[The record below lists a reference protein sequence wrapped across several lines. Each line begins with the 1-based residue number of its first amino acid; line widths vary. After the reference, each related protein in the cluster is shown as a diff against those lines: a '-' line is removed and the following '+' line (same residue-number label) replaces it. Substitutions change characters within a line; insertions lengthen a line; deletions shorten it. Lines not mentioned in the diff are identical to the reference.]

1 MQQDARSTCPIR
13 CGRPILPPRH
23 RLSTRRKEIATMS
36 KPEGHADHSVSPVA
50 QTAGEHE
57 DTMVSLPDDSPIIL
71 TIRPAPGH
79 PFASLSVCDQERAGK
94 PEVLTEEATWA
105 NLEDLAQ
112 EWGSFACALASLTS
126 PASAHV
132 FQAIG
137 MAFLALSHEESA
149 YAHYFLLG
157 NRLRYPPSTI
167 AEGLEQTGVDLH
179 EAFVNWTAVGLW
191 LERLVNDGHTTPYLL
206 DTVRPLV
213 MQARTQQQRLWSLL
227 VSVQEEHARLT

>member
-1 MQQDARSTCPIR
+1 
-13 CGRPILPPRH
+13 
-23 RLSTRRKEIATMS
+23 MS
-36 KPEGHADHSVSPVA
+36 KPEGRADRFVSPVA
-50 QTAGEHE
+50 QTHKL
-57 DTMVSLPDDSPIIL
+57 DDVSAISA
-71 TIRPAPGH
+71 IRPAPGH
-79 PFASLSVCDQERAGK
+79 PFASLSMYEQERARQ
-94 PEVLTEEATWA
+94 PEPPMEEAVATWA
-105 NLEDLAQ
+105 NLHDLAQ

-179 EAFVNWTAVGLW
+179 EAFVNWTAVGMW
-191 LERLVNDGHTTPYLL
+191 LERLVNDGHATHHLL

-213 MQARTQQQRLWSLL
+213 MQARAQQQRLWSLL
-227 VSVQEEHARLT
+227 LSVQEEHARLTKQDAARKEGHS

>member
-1 MQQDARSTCPIR
+1 
-13 CGRPILPPRH
+13 
-23 RLSTRRKEIATMS
+23 MS
-36 KPEGHADHSVSPVA
+36 KPEGRADHFVSPVA

-57 DTMVSLPDDSPIIL
+57 DTMVSLPDDNPVIL
-71 TIRPAPGH
+71 AIRPAPGH
-79 PFASLSVCDQERAGK
+79 PFASLSVCEQERAGQ
-94 PEVLTEEATWA
+94 PEPSTEAEAAANWA
-105 NLEDLAQ
+105 NLEELAQ
-112 EWGSFACALASLTS
+112 EWGSFACALSSLAS

-179 EAFVNWTAVGLW
+179 EAFVNWTAVGMW
-191 LERLVNDGHTTPYLL
+191 LERLVNDGQTGPHLL

-213 MQARTQQQRLWSLL
+213 MQARIQQQRRTAH
-227 VSVQEEHARLT
+227 VP

>member
-1 MQQDARSTCPIR
+1 
-13 CGRPILPPRH
+13 
-23 RLSTRRKEIATMS
+23 MS
-36 KPEGHADHSVSPVA
+36 KQEAHSDRFVSA
-50 QTAGEHE
+50 EALTHTS
-57 DTMVSLPDDSPIIL
+57 DDLPTIL

-79 PFASLSVCDQERAGK
+79 PLASLSVCEQEREAD
-94 PEVLTEEATWA
+94 PSTQVATWA
-105 NLEDLAQ
+105 NLHDLAHA
-112 EWGSFACALASLTS
+112 WGSFACSLLSLTS

-179 EAFVNWTAVGLW
+179 EAVVNWTAVGMW
-191 LERLVNDGHTTPYLL
+191 LERLANDGHATPGLL
-206 DTVRPLV
+206 DTVRPLL
-213 MQARTQQQRLWSLL
+213 MQARAQQQRLWSLL
-227 VSVQEEHARLT
+227 MSVQKEHARLIKQDATRKGGVRS

>member
-1 MQQDARSTCPIR
+1 
-13 CGRPILPPRH
+13 
-23 RLSTRRKEIATMS
+23 MS
-36 KPEGHADHSVSPVA
+36 KPEGHADRFVPPVA
-50 QTAGEHE
+50 QTAAVRHE
-57 DTMVSLPDDSPIIL
+57 NTMAYPSDDSPVIL

-79 PFASLSVCDQERAGK
+79 PFASLSVCNQERAGQLE
-94 PEVLTEEATWA
+94 PSMDEAGATWA
-105 NLEDLAQ
+105 NLHDLAQ
-112 EWGSFACALASLTS
+112 EWGSFACTLASLTS

-179 EAFVNWTAVGLW
+179 EAFVNWTAVGMW
-191 LERLVNDGHTTPYLL
+191 LERLANDGHATPQLL

-213 MQARTQQQRLWSLL
+213 MQARAQQQRLWSLL
-227 VSVQEEHARLT
+227 MSAQEEHARLTQQDAARKEEGRA

>member
-1 MQQDARSTCPIR
+1 MNKHEGRSDR
-13 CGRPILPPRH
+13 F
-23 RLSTRRKEIATMS
+23 
-36 KPEGHADHSVSPVA
+36 VSPLA
-50 QTAGEHE
+50 QTTAVGYE
-57 DTMVSLPDDSPIIL
+57 DAMTSLPDGVPAIL

-79 PFASLSVCDQERAGK
+79 PLASLSVCEQERARQ
-94 PEVLTEEATWA
+94 PEPPMEEAGATWA
-105 NLEDLAQ
+105 NLHDLAQ
-112 EWGSFACALASLTS
+112 EWGSFACALTSLPS

-179 EAFVNWTAVGLW
+179 EAFVDWTAVGMW
-191 LERLVNDGHTTPYLL
+191 LERLANDGHTAPQLL

-213 MQARTQQQRLWSLL
+213 MQARAQQQRLWHLL
-227 VSVQEEHARLT
+227 LSVQEEYARLTRQDAARKEGRS

>member
-1 MQQDARSTCPIR
+1 MN
-13 CGRPILPPRH
+13 
-23 RLSTRRKEIATMS
+23 
-36 KPEGHADHSVSPVA
+36 KPEGRADHLVSPVA
-50 QTAGEHE
+50 QTTAGGYE
-57 DTMVSLPDDSPIIL
+57 DTMTCLPNDNPIIL

-79 PFASLSVCDQERAGK
+79 PFASLSVCEQGAGQLE
-94 PEVLTEEATWA
+94 PPIEEAVPTWA
-105 NLEDLAQ
+105 NLHDLAH
-112 EWGSFACALASLTS
+112 EWGTFACALSSLTS

-167 AEGLEQTGVDLH
+167 AEGLEQAGVDLH

-191 LERLVNDGHTTPYLL
+191 LERLVNDGHTGPHLL

-213 MQARTQQQRLWSLL
+213 MQARAQQQRLWSLL
-227 VSVQEEHARLT
+227 LSVQEEHARLTQQDAARKKEGRP

>member
-1 MQQDARSTCPIR
+1 
-13 CGRPILPPRH
+13 
-23 RLSTRRKEIATMS
+23 MS
-36 KPEGHADHSVSPVA
+36 KPEGRTDRLVTPAA
-50 QTAGEHE
+50 QTTAGEHE
-57 DTMVSLPDDSPIIL
+57 DTMAFLPDDSPIIL
-71 TIRPAPGH
+71 TIRPALRH
-79 PFASLSVCDQERAGK
+79 PFASLSVCEQEAGQ
-94 PEVLTEEATWA
+94 PEASLEEAEATWA
-105 NLEDLAQ
+105 NLEELAQ
-112 EWGSFACALASLTS
+112 EWGTFACALASLTS

-191 LERLVNDGHTTPYLL
+191 LERLANDGHTGPHLL

-213 MQARTQQQRLWSLL
+213 MQARTHQQRLWSLL
-227 VSVQEEHARLT
+227 LSVQEEHAHLTQRDAARKGGRS

>member
-1 MQQDARSTCPIR
+1 
-13 CGRPILPPRH
+13 
-23 RLSTRRKEIATMS
+23 MS
-36 KPEGHADHSVSPVA
+36 KHEGRSDRFVSPVA
-50 QTAGEHE
+50 QTPIAGEKG
-57 DTMVSLPDDSPIIL
+57 TMAYTPDDSPIIS

-79 PFASLSVCDQERAGK
+79 PLASLGVCDQERAREIE
-94 PEVLTEEATWA
+94 PSTEVGTWA
-105 NLEDLAQ
+105 NLHDLAQ

-179 EAFVNWTAVGLW
+179 EAFVNWTAVGMW
-191 LERLVNDGHTTPYLL
+191 LERLANDGHTAPRLL

-213 MQARTQQQRLWSLL
+213 MQARAQQQRLWSLL
-227 VSVQEEHARLT
+227 LSVQEEHARLTQQDAARKNGGTPS

>member
-1 MQQDARSTCPIR
+1 
-13 CGRPILPPRH
+13 
-23 RLSTRRKEIATMS
+23 MS
-36 KPEGHADHSVSPVA
+36 KPEGHADPIVSPIA
-50 QTAGEHE
+50 QTAAAGHE
-57 DTMVSLPDDSPIIL
+57 DTMASLPNDVSAIL

-79 PFASLSVCDQERAGK
+79 PFASLSVCDQERARQQE
-94 PEVLTEEATWA
+94 PLMEETVATWA
-105 NLEDLAQ
+105 NLHDLAH
-112 EWGSFACALASLTS
+112 EWGSFACTLASLTNL
-126 PASAHV
+126 ASAQV

-179 EAFVNWTAVGLW
+179 EAFVDWTAVGMW
-191 LERLVNDGHTTPYLL
+191 LERLVNDGHTTPGLL

-213 MQARTQQQRLWSLL
+213 MQARAQQQRLWSLL
-227 VSVQEEHARLT
+227 MSVQEEHAHLMKQDAARKEETRS

>member
-1 MQQDARSTCPIR
+1 MSNHSE
-13 CGRPILPPRH
+13 GR
-23 RLSTRRKEIATMS
+23 
-36 KPEGHADHSVSPVA
+36 ADHLVSPVA
-50 QTAGEHE
+50 QTTAVGY
-57 DTMVSLPDDSPIIL
+57 DDSMACLPDDNPLIL

-79 PFASLSVCDQERAGK
+79 PFASLSVCEQEAGQ
-94 PEVLTEEATWA
+94 PEASLEEAEATWA
-105 NLEDLAQ
+105 NLHDLAH

-149 YAHYFLLG
+149 YAHYFLVG
-157 NRLRYPPSTI
+157 NRLRYPSSTI

-191 LERLVNDGHTTPYLL
+191 LERLANDGHTGPHLL

-213 MQARTQQQRLWSLL
+213 MQARTHQQRLWSLL
-227 VSVQEEHARLT
+227 LSVQGEHARLTQQDAAHKKEGHV

>member
-1 MQQDARSTCPIR
+1 MN
-13 CGRPILPPRH
+13 
-23 RLSTRRKEIATMS
+23 
-36 KPEGHADHSVSPVA
+36 KPEGYSDRFVSAAVA
-50 QTAGEHE
+50 QTR
-57 DTMVSLPDDSPIIL
+57 TPDESPIISAL
-71 TIRPAPGH
+71 RLAPGH
-79 PFASLSVCDQERAGK
+79 PFASLSVCDQERAGQ
-94 PEVLTEEATWA
+94 PEVSTEEATWA
-105 NLEDLAQ
+105 NLHDLAH
-112 EWGSFACALASLTS
+112 EWGSFACSLASLTS

-191 LERLVNDGHTTPYLL
+191 LERLVNDGHTAPHLL
-206 DTVRPLV
+206 DTVRPFV
-213 MQARTQQQRLWSLL
+213 MQARTHQQRLWSLL
-227 VSVQEEHARLT
+227 MSVQEEHARLTQHDAARKKEGRS

>member
-1 MQQDARSTCPIR
+1 
-13 CGRPILPPRH
+13 
-23 RLSTRRKEIATMS
+23 MS
-36 KPEGHADHSVSPVA
+36 KQEGRSDRFVSA
-50 QTAGEHE
+50 EALTH
-57 DTMVSLPDDSPIIL
+57 TPDDLPIIL

-79 PFASLSVCDQERAGK
+79 PLASLSVFEQEREAREAE
-94 PEVLTEEATWA
+94 PSTQAATWA
-105 NLEDLAQ
+105 NLHELAHA
-112 EWGSFACALASLTS
+112 WGSFACALASITS

-149 YAHYFLLG
+149 YAHSFLLG

-179 EAFVNWTAVGLW
+179 EAVVNWTAVGMW
-191 LERLVNDGHTTPYLL
+191 LERLANDGHATPQLL

-213 MQARTQQQRLWSLL
+213 MQARAQHQRLWSLL
-227 VSVQEEHARLT
+227 MSVQEEHARLIKQDATRKEGHAHE

>member
-1 MQQDARSTCPIR
+1 MSNHSE
-13 CGRPILPPRH
+13 GR
-23 RLSTRRKEIATMS
+23 
-36 KPEGHADHSVSPVA
+36 ADHLVSPVA
-50 QTAGEHE
+50 QTMAVGY
-57 DTMVSLPDDSPIIL
+57 DDSMTCLPDDNPLIL

-79 PFASLSVCDQERAGK
+79 PFASLSVCEQGVGQ
-94 PEVLTEEATWA
+94 PEASLEEAEATWA
-105 NLEDLAQ
+105 NLEELAQ
-112 EWGSFACALASLTS
+112 EWGTFACTLASLTS

-191 LERLVNDGHTTPYLL
+191 LERLVNDGHATSHLL
-206 DTVRPLV
+206 DIVRPLV
-213 MQARTQQQRLWSLL
+213 MQARTHQQRLWSLL
-227 VSVQEEHARLT
+227 LSVQEEHARLTKHDAARKQEGTRA

>member
-1 MQQDARSTCPIR
+1 
-13 CGRPILPPRH
+13 
-23 RLSTRRKEIATMS
+23 MS
-36 KPEGHADHSVSPVA
+36 KHEERSDHLASPVA
-50 QTAGEHE
+50 QTTAMGHE
-57 DTMVSLPDDSPIIL
+57 DTMAFLPDDSPAIL
-71 TIRPAPGH
+71 TMRPAPGH
-79 PFASLSVCDQERAGK
+79 PFASLPVCKQERVGQ
-94 PEVLTEEATWA
+94 PESSMEEAAWA
-105 NLEDLAQ
+105 NLHDLAH
-112 EWGSFACALASLTS
+112 EWGSFACSLASITS

-191 LERLVNDGHTTPYLL
+191 LERLVNDGHTGPYLL

-213 MQARTQQQRLWSLL
+213 MQARDQQQRLWSLL
-227 VSVQEEHARLT
+227 LSVQEEHARLTKWDAARKEEARS

>member
-1 MQQDARSTCPIR
+1 MICP
-13 CGRPILPPRH
+13 
-23 RLSTRRKEIATMS
+23 
-36 KPEGHADHSVSPVA
+36 
-50 QTAGEHE
+50 
-57 DTMVSLPDDSPIIL
+57 PDDSPLIL
-71 TIRPAPGH
+71 TIRPVPGH
-79 PFASLSVCDQERAGK
+79 PFASLSVCEQGVGQ
-94 PEVLTEEATWA
+94 PEVLTGEVTWA
-105 NLEDLAQ
+105 NLHDLAQ
-112 EWGSFACALASLTS
+112 EWGTFACALSSLTS

-191 LERLVNDGHTTPYLL
+191 LERLVNDGHTAPHLL
-206 DTVRPLV
+206 DTVRPFV

-227 VSVQEEHARLT
+227 MSVQGEHARLTKHDAARKQEGTRA

>member
-1 MQQDARSTCPIR
+1 
-13 CGRPILPPRH
+13 
-23 RLSTRRKEIATMS
+23 MS
-36 KPEGHADHSVSPVA
+36 KHEEHADDSFISPVA
-50 QTAGEHE
+50 QPHP
-57 DTMVSLPDDSPIIL
+57 LDDGPTIL

-79 PFASLSVCDQERAGK
+79 PFASLSVCEQEQASSVAG
-94 PEVLTEEATWA
+94 VAATWA
-105 NLEDLAQ
+105 NLEDPAH

-179 EAFVNWTAVGLW
+179 EAFVDWTTVGMW
-191 LERLVNDGHTTPYLL
+191 LERLANDGHAAPGLL
-206 DTVRPLV
+206 DAVRSLV
-213 MQARTQQQRLWSLL
+213 MQARAHQERLWSLL
-227 VSVQEEHARLT
+227 LSVQEEYARLTKQDAARKEGQP

>member
-1 MQQDARSTCPIR
+1 
-13 CGRPILPPRH
+13 
-23 RLSTRRKEIATMS
+23 MS
-36 KPEGHADHSVSPVA
+36 KPEGRSDHFVSPVA
-50 QTAGEHE
+50 QTAGKHE
-57 DTMVSLPDDSPIIL
+57 DMVRFLPDDRSIVL
-71 TIRPAPGH
+71 TVRPVPGH
-79 PFASLSVCDQERAGK
+79 PFAPLPVCEQERAGQ
-94 PEVLTEEATWA
+94 PDPSTEAEAAATWT
-105 NLEDLAQ
+105 NLEDLAH
-112 EWGSFACALASLTS
+112 EWGSFACALASITS

-179 EAFVNWTAVGLW
+179 EAFVNWTAVGMW
-191 LERLVNDGHTTPYLL
+191 LERLVNDGHAGSHLL

-213 MQARTQQQRLWSLL
+213 MQARAQQQRLWSLL
-227 VSVQEEHARLT
+227 LSVQEEHARLTKQDAARKEETRS